1 MGESLPE
8 LHFVAGRMLAATRL
22 SPKAKQKYPVHPTQ
36 KTDFDTFEASNNIQ
50 VKTGD
55 EAWRAGYMNDD
66 RY

>member
-55 EAWRAGYMNDD
+55 EA
-66 RY
+66 